1 MYDKY
6 DSPGN
11 ETDEGLYEKSPI
23 EQAQETAGPIIGIL
37 KNNWKKILA
46 GLLVLL
52 VLFFVYDFFIGSVK
66 PISFDV
72 VDTEG
77 ESINSTI
84 KVSSM
89 DGEELERTR
98 NNQELNLKLGEYK
111 LSVLANDYQAV
122 QQTIQITEEGPIT
135 IKMQID
141 KDLEMSGTIPDIF
154 FTGQETEIML
164 TLKNNDAEPF
174 ETELILDD
182 DCEKVMTI
190 TYDTPL
196 ILFPGSEELSV
207 SLTVKN
213 KASKSDLGENKNC
226 QIRIKGLDITKS
238 RVDGKYELNE
248 FDESKLSIK
257 IGSSKT
263 KVDFGKLETG
273 ESSKKELKIE
283 NDSDDDLL
291 GIIIDLEITSTEFSD
306 PEEIK
311 NWFSYSPANTI
322 DSVDADS
329 FKIININLKI
339 PEDVSFPAGKTEEI
353 IGGIFTVKTSYS
365 KRNFEMSLKIEKAES
380 KISVSGIKTSYNMG
394 KNDGSYKI
402 ETGILEIENKGETR
416 LTDFDVA
423 VSCSPRNMTW
433 LTLETNQQNSSFTE
447 LLQNATKKIPFE
459 IKIPSQI
466 AKNITSNCKLRVSY
480 SDPSNV
486 PQSTEQIVQIT
497 TQ

>member
-1 MYDKY
+1 MYNKY

-11 ETDEGLYEKSPI
+11 GTDEGLYDKSPL

-66 PISFDV
+66 PISFNV
-72 VDTEG
+72 VDTED
-77 ESINSTI
+77 ESINATI
-84 KVSSM
+84 RVSSM
-89 DGEELERTR
+89 DGEELERTK

-111 LSVLANDYQAV
+111 ISVLANDYQAI

-141 KDLEMSGTIPDIF
+141 KDLEMRGTIPDTF
-154 FTGQETEIML
+154 FTGQETEIIL
-164 TLKNNDAEPF
+164 TLKNNETEPF

-182 DCEKVMTI
+182 DCEKVMTLE
-190 TYDTPL
+190 YETPL
-196 ILFPGSEELSV
+196 YLLPGSEDLPV

-213 KASKSDLGENKNC
+213 NASKSDLGENKNC

-248 FDESKLSIK
+248 FDESELSIK

-263 KVDFGKLETG
+263 KVSFGTLDTG

-283 NDSDDDLL
+283 NDTDDDLL

-353 IGGIFTVKTSYS
+353 IGGIFTVKTSYFE
-365 KRNFEMSLKIEKAES
+365 KNFEMSLKIEKAES
-380 KISVSGIKTSYNMG
+380 KISVSGIRDSYTLRKTDG
-394 KNDGSYKI
+394 KYKI
-402 ETGILEIENKGETR
+402 ETGILEIENKGDTL

-423 VSCSPRNMTW
+423 VVCSPQNLTW
-433 LTLETNQQNSSFTE
+433 LTLETNQQTIYFTE

-459 IKIPSQI
+459 IKIPKQI
-466 AKNITSNCKLRVSY
+466 STNITSNCRIRVRY
-480 SDPSNV
+480 SDPSTV

>member
-11 ETDEGLYEKSPI
+11 GTDEGLYEKSSI

-37 KNNWKKILA
+37 KNNWKKIVA
-46 GLLVLL
+46 GLLVLF

-66 PISFDV
+66 PISFNV
-72 VDTEG
+72 VDTED
-77 ESINSTI
+77 ESINATI
-84 KVSSM
+84 RVSSM
-89 DGEELERTR
+89 DGEELERTK
-98 NNQELNLKLGEYK
+98 NNQELSLKLGEYK
-111 LSVLANDYQAV
+111 ISVLANDYKAI
-122 QQTIQITEEGPIT
+122 QQTIQITDEGPIT

-141 KDLEMSGTIPDIF
+141 KDLEMDGTIPDIF
-154 FTGQETEIML
+154 FTGQETEIIL

-182 DCEKVMTI
+182 DCKKVMTLK
-190 TYDTPL
+190 YETPL
-196 ILFPGSEELSV
+196 YLLPGSEELPV

-213 KASKSDLGENKNC
+213 NANKSDLGENKNC

-238 RVDGKYELNE
+238 RVDGKYELKELNE
-248 FDESKLSIK
+248 SRLSIK

-263 KVDFGKLETG
+263 KVNFDKLETG
-273 ESSKKELKIE
+273 ESSKKELKII
-283 NDSDDDLL
+283 NNTDDDLL

-322 DSVDADS
+322 DSVDADRE
-329 FKIININLKI
+329 KIININLKI

-353 IGGIFTVKTSYS
+353 IGGIFTVKTSYFE
-365 KRNFEMSLKIEKAES
+365 KNFEMSLEIEKAES
-380 KISVSGIKTSYNMG
+380 KIDVSGIKTSYTM
-394 KNDGSYKI
+394 KKKDGSYTT
-402 ETGILEIENKGETR
+402 ETGILEIENKGDTL
-416 LTDFDVA
+416 LTNFDVGA
-423 VSCSPRNMTW
+423 VCSPQNLTW
-433 LTLETNQQNSSFTE
+433 LTLEINQQSISFTE
-447 LLQNATKKIPFE
+447 LLQDATKEIPFE

-466 AKNITSNCKLRVSY
+466 SNNLTSNCRIRVRY

-486 PQSTEQIVQIT
+486 EQSVEQIVQIT